1 MVDRTH
7 YDPKNC
13 VFTVDGV
20 KVDRRDSDGETVR
33 VQFDAKRR
41 RARNDKRRVV
51 RNG

>member
-1 MVDRTH
+1 MVDYNRQ
-7 YDPKNC
+7 PKRQE
-13 VFTVDGV
+13 
-20 KVDRRDSDGETVR
+20 RRDSDGETVR

>member
-1 MVDRTH
+1 MVEYNRQ
-7 YDPKNC
+7 PKRQE
-13 VFTVDGV
+13 
-20 KVDRRDSDGETVR
+20 RRDSDGEPVR